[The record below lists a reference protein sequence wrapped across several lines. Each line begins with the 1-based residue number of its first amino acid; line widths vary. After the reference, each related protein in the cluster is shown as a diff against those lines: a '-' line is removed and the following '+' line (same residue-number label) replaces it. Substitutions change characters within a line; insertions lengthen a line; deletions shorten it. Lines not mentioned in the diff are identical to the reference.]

1 MPNDTDQAANKN
13 DDRAQPGGQHRPM
26 TVEEKLDT
34 ALEDTFPT
42 SDPVPPSHVDG
53 PEVIHTD
60 KPDHADKGPAERK
73 GLSPTYDDGV
83 ELGEEDA
90 PLDDAGNP
98 LNDDAGAAR
107 R

>member
-1 MPNDTDQAANKN
+1 MPDKYEDENKL
-13 DDRAQPGGQHRPM
+13 DERPKPGDQHRPM
-26 TVEEKLDT
+26 TAEEKLDT
-34 ALEDTFPT
+34 SLEDTFPT
-42 SDPVPPSHVDG
+42 SDPVPASHVDG

-60 KPDHADKGPAERK
+60 KPAHADKGPAERK

-83 ELGEEDA
+83 EVGEEDA

-98 LNDDAGAAR
+98 LNDDAGADR